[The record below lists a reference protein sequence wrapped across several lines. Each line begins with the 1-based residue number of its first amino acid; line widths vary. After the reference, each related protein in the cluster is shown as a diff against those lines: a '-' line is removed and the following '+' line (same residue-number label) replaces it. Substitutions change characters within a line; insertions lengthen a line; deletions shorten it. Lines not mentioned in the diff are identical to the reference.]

1 MYSLELRQM
10 TVNIYKKLKSF
21 RKTAL
26 LTNISKSTI
35 QRWTKNVNLNIRV
48 SRKSKLNSPVII
60 QIIST
65 MISNIPFI
73 SMLEIKKKLL
83 ETLNL
88 NVSTELIRLFVKKTL
103 KKTYKKP
110 HFYPLPNE
118 EKLLQKTVE
127 FKNKFQ
133 EHMANFLHSTIVS
146 LDEVG
151 FSSNVRYTKGWHDK
165 GSKLQVKYKPSSAEK
180 KHKSACTLITSTGFS
195 KYSLIDN
202 HFNTT
207 SFMEFVSTLDFPNNT
222 LILLDNV
229 SFHHSKK
236 FVTYAVSK
244 GWNILYTPP
253 YSPQFNPIELVFSQV
268 KRNFRKSRIIKESFS
283 LVTPQSIINCINHVI
298 EKE

>member
-88 NVSTELIRLFVKKTL
+88 NVSTELIRLFEK
-103 KKTYKKP
+103 
-110 HFYPLPNE
+110 
-118 EKLLQKTVE
+118 KLLRKHI
-127 FKNKFQ
+127 KNLTFIHYRMKKNYCKKQ
-133 EHMANFLHSTIVS
+133 LSLKITIRSTIT
-146 LDEVG
+146 
-151 FSSNVRYTKGWHDK
+151 FFQHHR
-165 GSKLQVKYKPSSAEK
+165 K
-180 KHKSACTLITSTGFS
+180 K
-195 KYSLIDN
+195 N
-202 HFNTT
+202 
-207 SFMEFVSTLDFPNNT
+207 
-222 LILLDNV
+222 
-229 SFHHSKK
+229 
-236 FVTYAVSK
+236 
-244 GWNILYTPP
+244 
-253 YSPQFNPIELVFSQV
+253 
-268 KRNFRKSRIIKESFS
+268 
-283 LVTPQSIINCINHVI
+283 SI
-298 EKE
+298 